1 MVIEAGKVTR
11 PLNISFRQTTKRA
24 ARHKM
29 RICSLLPSATEI
41 AFALGLGDQV
51 VAVSH
56 ECDYPPEA
64 SNRPVLTKSAI
75 HLKIHRS
82 LEVDREVEERGG
94 DIYEIDEKL
103 LGKLKPDLILT
114 QELCHVCAVS
124 YTKVKEAARILDA
137 DTKIVSLEPT
147 NLEEIVDNILLVGRM
162 TDKVAQAEKL
172 SSQMLARIER
182 VKEKTERAEHRPR
195 VFFMEWL
202 QPPWVGGHWIPQ
214 MVDYAGGLDGLGRL
228 GKPSSRIGWDEVVEY
243 KPEIIVLSPCGFDAN
258 QVMAEAH
265 VMASYKGLER
275 IPAFQSARIYAV
287 NASAYFS
294 RSGPRVVDGLEI
306 LAHIIHPR
314 MFPDNSHPEAVRTV
328 PKELIRPS

>member
-1 MVIEAGKVTR
+1 
-11 PLNISFRQTTKRA
+11 
-24 ARHKM
+24 M

-75 HLKIHRS
+75 HQKIHRS
-82 LEVDREVEERGG
+82 LEVDLEVEERGG

-103 LGKLKPDLILT
+103 LEKLKPDLILT

-124 YTKVKEAARILDA
+124 YTKVREAARVLDA

-147 NLEEIVDNILLVGRM
+147 NLEEIVDNIALVGRM
-162 TDKVAQAEKL
+162 TGKVAQAEKL
-172 SSQMLARIER
+172 SSKMLWRMNR
-182 VKEKTERAEHRPR
+182 VREKTEKVEHRPR

-202 QPPWVGGHWIPQ
+202 QPPWAGGHWIPQ
-214 MVDYAGGLDGLGRL
+214 MVDYAGGFDGLGRL
-228 GKPSSRIGWDEVVEY
+228 GKPSHRIGWDEVVEY
-243 KPEIIVLSPCGFDAN
+243 QPEVIVLSPCGFDAN
-258 QVMAEAH
+258 QVMEEAH
-265 VMASYKGLER
+265 VLASYEEWDK
-275 IPAFQSARIYAV
+275 IPAFQSSRVYAV

-294 RSGPRVVDGLEI
+294 RSGPRVVEGLEI
-306 LAHIIHPR
+306 LAHIIHPEL
-314 MFPDNSHPEAVRTV
+314 FPENPHPEAVKTV
-328 PKELIRPS
+328 PKEMIRA

>member
-1 MVIEAGKVTR
+1 
-11 PLNISFRQTTKRA
+11 
-24 ARHKM
+24 M

-75 HLKIHRS
+75 HQKIHRS
-82 LEVDREVEERGG
+82 LEVAREVELRGG

-103 LGKLKPDLILT
+103 LEKLKPDLILT

-124 YTKVKEAARILDA
+124 YTKVREAARVLDA
-137 DTKIVSLEPT
+137 GTKIVSLEPS

-162 TDKVAQAEKL
+162 TGAQAVAEKL
-172 SSQMLARIER
+172 ASQMLRRITR
-182 VKEKTERAEHRPR
+182 VKRRTGVVERRPR

-202 QPPWVGGHWIPQ
+202 QPPWAGGHWIPE
-214 MVDYAGGLDGLGRL
+214 MVDYAGGVDGLGRS
-228 GKPSSRIGWDEVVEY
+228 GIPSHRIGWGEVVEY
-243 KPEIIVLSPCGFDAN
+243 QPEIIVLSPCGFDAN
-258 QVMAEAH
+258 QVMEEAH
-265 VMASYKGLER
+265 VLESYQGWEK
-275 IPAFQSARIYAV
+275 IPAFQSSRIFAV

-306 LAHIIHPR
+306 LAHIIHPEL
-314 MFPDNSHPEAVRTV
+314 FPENPHPEALRMV
-328 PKELIRPS
+328 PKELVLDKRIIETK

>member
-1 MVIEAGKVTR
+1 
-11 PLNISFRQTTKRA
+11 
-24 ARHKM
+24 M

-56 ECDYPPEA
+56 ECDYPHEA
-64 SNRPVLTKSAI
+64 SDRPVLTKSAI
-75 HLKIHRS
+75 HRKIHRS
-82 LEVDREVEERGG
+82 LEVDREVERRGG

-103 LGKLKPDLILT
+103 LEKLKPDLILT

-124 YTKVKEAARILDA
+124 YTKVKEAARVLDA

-162 TDKVAQAEKL
+162 TRRLAEAEKL
-172 SSQMLARIER
+172 ASQMLRRINA
-182 VKEKTERAEHRPR
+182 VKEKTRAVGRWPR

-202 QPPWVGGHWIPQ
+202 QPPWASGHWIPE
-214 MVDYAGGLDGLGRL
+214 MINYAGGVDGLGRL
-228 GKPSSRIGWDEVVEY
+228 GKPSHRIAWDEVVEY
-243 KPEIIVLSPCGFDAN
+243 RPEIIVLSPCGFDAN
-258 QVMAEAH
+258 QVMEEAN
-265 VMASYKGLER
+265 VLASYQEWDK
-275 IPAFQSARIYAV
+275 IPAFQSSRIYAV

-306 LAHIIHPR
+306 LAHIIHPDV
-314 MFPDNSHPEAVRTV
+314 FLANPHPEAVRTV
-328 PKELIRPS
+328 PKELVLGKSVIETM

>member
-1 MVIEAGKVTR
+1 
-11 PLNISFRQTTKRA
+11 
-24 ARHKM
+24 M

-56 ECDYPPEA
+56 ECDYPHEA
-64 SNRPVLTKSAI
+64 SNRPILTKSAI
-75 HLKIHRS
+75 HRKTHRS
-82 LEVDREVEERGG
+82 LEVDKEVEQRGG

-103 LGKLKPDLILT
+103 LEKLKPDLILT

-124 YTKVKEAARILDA
+124 YTKVKEAARVLDA

-162 TDKVAQAEKL
+162 TGKLGEAEKL
-172 SSQMLARIER
+172 AQQMLQRISR
-182 VKEKTERAEHRPR
+182 IREKTQTTRHRPR

-202 QPPWVGGHWIPQ
+202 QPPWTGGHWIPE
-214 MVDYAGGLDGLGRL
+214 MIDYAGGLDGLGHL
-228 GKPSSRIGWDEVVEY
+228 GKPSHRIDWDDVVAY
-243 KPEIIVLSPCGFDAN
+243 QPEIIVLSPCGFETS
-258 QVMAEAH
+258 QVMEEAR
-265 VMASYKGLER
+265 VLSSYEGWEK
-275 IPAFQSARIYAV
+275 IPALQSSRIYAV

-306 LAHIIHPR
+306 LAHIIHSE
-314 MFPDNSHPEAVRTV
+314 MFPENPHPEAMKTV
-328 PKELIRPS
+328 PKELVLGKRVIETT

>member
-1 MVIEAGKVTR
+1 MRLGE
-11 PLNISFRQTTKRA
+11 LQDS
-24 ARHKM
+24 KM

-64 SNRPVLTKSAI
+64 SNRQVLTKSAI
-75 HLKIHRS
+75 HQKIHRS
-82 LEVDREVEERGG
+82 LEIDREVEQRAG

-103 LGKLKPDLILT
+103 LEKLKPDLILT

-124 YTKVKEAARILDA
+124 YTKVKEAARVLDA

-147 NLEEIVDNILLVGRM
+147 NLEEIVDNILLVGKM
-162 TDKVAQAEKL
+162 TNKRGEAEKL
-172 SSQMLARIER
+172 AAQMLQRINR
-182 VKEKTERAEHRPR
+182 VREKTQTLQHRPR

-202 QPPWVGGHWIPQ
+202 QPPWAGGHWIPQ
-214 MVDYAGGLDGLGRL
+214 MVDYAGGVDGLGRL
-228 GKPSSRIGWDEVVEY
+228 GKPSHRIGWDEVVDY
-243 KPEIIVLSPCGFDAN
+243 QPEVIVLSPCGFDAN
-258 QVMAEAH
+258 QVMEEAH
-265 VMASYKGLER
+265 LLASYEGCEK
-275 IPAFQSARIYAV
+275 IPAFKSSRIYAV

-306 LAHIIHPR
+306 LAHIIHPKL
-314 MFPDNSHPEAVRTV
+314 FPENPRPESAKIV
-328 PKELIRPS
+328 PREMIRA

>member
-1 MVIEAGKVTR
+1 
-11 PLNISFRQTTKRA
+11 
-24 ARHKM
+24 M

-75 HLKIHRS
+75 HQKIHRS
-82 LEVDREVEERGG
+82 LEVDWEVEQRGG

-103 LGKLKPDLILT
+103 LEKLKPDLILT

-124 YTKVKEAARILDA
+124 YTKVKEAARVLEA

-147 NLEEIVDNILLVGRM
+147 NLEEIVDNILLVGKM
-162 TDKVAQAEKL
+162 TSRLGEAEKL
-172 SSQMLARIER
+172 ARQMLQRINR
-182 VKEKTERAEHRPR
+182 VREKTQTLQNKPR

-202 QPPWVGGHWIPQ
+202 QPPWASGHWIPQ
-214 MVDYAGGLDGLGRL
+214 MVDYAGGVEGLGRL
-228 GKPSSRIGWDEVVEY
+228 GKPSHGIGWEEVVEY
-243 KPEIIVLSPCGFDAN
+243 KPEIIVLSPCGFDAD
-258 QVMAEAH
+258 QVMEEAH
-265 VMASYKGLER
+265 VLASYGDWEK
-275 IPAFQSARIYAV
+275 IPAFQSSRIYAV

-306 LAHIIHPR
+306 LAHIIHPKI
-314 MFPDNSHPEAVRTV
+314 FPENPHPEAVRTV
-328 PKELIRPS
+328 PKEIVRKVRP

>member
-1 MVIEAGKVTR
+1 
-11 PLNISFRQTTKRA
+11 
-24 ARHKM
+24 M

-41 AFALGLGDQV
+41 AFALGLADQV

-75 HLKIHRS
+75 HQKIHRS
-82 LEVDREVEERGG
+82 LEVDREVEQRGGG

-103 LGKLKPDLILT
+103 LANLKPDLILT

-124 YTKVKEAARILDA
+124 YTRVKEAASVLDA

-162 TDKVAQAEKL
+162 TNKLAEAEKL
-172 SSQMLARIER
+172 AAQMLRRIDR
-182 VKEKTERAEHRPR
+182 VREKTKTVQDKPR

-202 QPPWVGGHWIPQ
+202 QPPWAGGHWIPQ
-214 MVDYAGGLDGLGRL
+214 MVDYAGGFEGLGRL
-228 GKPSSRIGWDEVVEY
+228 GKPSHRIEWDQVVEY
-243 KPEIIVLSPCGFDAN
+243 EPEIIVLSPCGLDAN
-258 QVMAEAH
+258 QVMEEAH
-265 VMASYKGLER
+265 VLASYTEWNE
-275 IPAFQSARIYAV
+275 IPAFQSSRIYAV

-306 LAHIIHPR
+306 LAHIIHPEL
-314 MFPDNSHPEAVRTV
+314 FPENPHPEAVKTV
-328 PKELIRPS
+328 PKGMIRA

>member
-1 MVIEAGKVTR
+1 
-11 PLNISFRQTTKRA
+11 
-24 ARHKM
+24 M

-51 VAVSH
+51 VTVSH

-75 HLKIHRS
+75 HQKIHRS
-82 LEVDREVEERGG
+82 PEVDREVEQRGG

-103 LGKLKPDLILT
+103 LERLKPDLILT

-124 YTKVKEAARILDA
+124 YTKVKEAARVLDA

-147 NLEEIVDNILLVGRM
+147 SLEGIVDNILLVGRM
-162 TDKVAQAEKL
+162 TGKLAEAEKL
-172 SSQMLARIER
+172 TSQMLQRINR
-182 VKEKTERAEHRPR
+182 VKEKTRALGRRPR

-202 QPPWVGGHWIPQ
+202 QPPWAGGHWISQ
-214 MVDYAGGLDGLGRL
+214 MVDYAGGIDGLGRR
-228 GKPSSRIGWDEVVEY
+228 GKPSHRMEWDEVVEY
-243 KPEIIVLSPCGFDAN
+243 QPEIIVLSPCGFDTK
-258 QVMAEAH
+258 QVIEEAH
-265 VMASYKGLER
+265 VLGSYQRWEK
-275 IPAFQSARIYAV
+275 IPAFQFSRIYAV

-306 LAHIIHPR
+306 LAHIIHPEL
-314 MFPDNSHPEAVRTV
+314 FPENPHPEAVRLV
-328 PKELIRPS
+328 PKELVLARELSNKANVVHTSEPRWS

>member
-1 MVIEAGKVTR
+1 
-11 PLNISFRQTTKRA
+11 
-24 ARHKM
+24 M

-56 ECDYPPEA
+56 ECDYPPDV

-75 HLKIHRS
+75 HQKIHRS
-82 LEVDREVEERGG
+82 LEVDREVEQRGG

-103 LGKLKPDLILT
+103 LERLKPDLILT

-124 YTKVKEAARILDA
+124 YTKVKEAARVLDA

-162 TDKVAQAEKL
+162 TGKIAQAQKL
-172 SSQMLARIER
+172 SSQMLRRIDR
-182 VKEKTERAEHRPR
+182 VKEKAEKVEHRPR

-202 QPPWVGGHWIPQ
+202 QPLWAGGHWIPQ
-214 MVDYAGGLDGLGRL
+214 MVDYAGGFDGLGRL
-228 GKPSSRIGWDEVVEY
+228 GKPSHRIGWDEVVEY
-243 KPEIIVLSPCGFDAN
+243 QPEVIVLSPCGFDAN
-258 QVMAEAH
+258 QVMEEAH
-265 VMASYKGLER
+265 TLASYEEWDK
-275 IPAFQSARIYAV
+275 IPALQSSRVYAV

-294 RSGPRVVDGLEI
+294 RSGPRVVEGLEI
-306 LAHIIHPR
+306 LAHIIHPEL
-314 MFPDNSHPEAVRTV
+314 FPENPHPEAVKTV
-328 PKELIRPS
+328 PKEMIRA

>member
-1 MVIEAGKVTR
+1 
-11 PLNISFRQTTKRA
+11 
-24 ARHKM
+24 M

-41 AFALGLGDQV
+41 AFALGLADQV

-75 HLKIHRS
+75 HQKIHRS
-82 LEVDREVEERGG
+82 LEVDREVEQRGG

-103 LGKLKPDLILT
+103 LAKLKPDLILT

-124 YTKVKEAARILDA
+124 YTKVKEAARVLDA

-162 TDKVAQAEKL
+162 TNKLAEAEKL
-172 SSQMLARIER
+172 AAQMLQRINR
-182 VKEKTERAEHRPR
+182 VREKTKTVQDKPR

-202 QPPWVGGHWIPQ
+202 QPPWAGGHWIPQ
-214 MVDYAGGLDGLGRL
+214 MVDYAGGVEGLGRF
-228 GKPSSRIGWDEVVEY
+228 GKPSHRIEWDKVIEY

-258 QVMAEAH
+258 QVMEEAH
-265 VMASYKGLER
+265 VLASYEEWDK
-275 IPAFQSARIYAV
+275 IPAFQSSRIYAV

-306 LAHIIHPR
+306 LAHIIHPEL
-314 MFPDNSHPEAVRTV
+314 FPENPHPEAVKTV
-328 PKELIRPS
+328 PKGMIRA

>member
-1 MVIEAGKVTR
+1 
-11 PLNISFRQTTKRA
+11 
-24 ARHKM
+24 M

-64 SNRPVLTKSAI
+64 SNLPVLTKSAI
-75 HLKIHRS
+75 HQKIHRS
-82 LEVDREVEERGG
+82 LEVDREVEQRGG

-103 LGKLKPDLILT
+103 LEKLKPDLILT

-124 YTKVKEAARILDA
+124 YTKVKEAARVLDA

-162 TDKVAQAEKL
+162 TGKQGEAQKL
-172 SSQMLARIER
+172 AAQMLQRINR
-182 VKEKTERAEHRPR
+182 VREKTQTVQDKPR

-202 QPPWVGGHWIPQ
+202 QPLWAGGHWIPQ
-214 MVDYAGGLDGLGRL
+214 MVDYAGGVEGLGRI
-228 GKPSSRIGWDEVVEY
+228 GKPSHRIGWDEVVEY
-243 KPEIIVLSPCGFDAN
+243 KPDIIVLSPCGFDAN
-258 QVMAEAH
+258 QVMEEAH
-265 VMASYKGLER
+265 VLTSYEEWDK
-275 IPAFQSARIYAV
+275 IPAFQFSRIYAV

-306 LAHIIHPR
+306 LAHIIHPEL
-314 MFPDNSHPEAVRTV
+314 FPENPHPEAVKTV
-328 PKELIRPS
+328 PKGMIKA

>member
-1 MVIEAGKVTR
+1 
-11 PLNISFRQTTKRA
+11 
-24 ARHKM
+24 M

-41 AFALGLGDQV
+41 AFALGLADQV

-75 HLKIHRS
+75 HQKIHRS
-82 LEVDREVEERGG
+82 LEVDREVEQRGG

-103 LGKLKPDLILT
+103 LANLKPDLILT

-124 YTKVKEAARILDA
+124 YTRVKEAARVLDA
-137 DTKIVSLEPT
+137 DAKIVSLEPT

-162 TDKVAQAEKL
+162 TNKLAEAEKL
-172 SSQMLARIER
+172 AAQMLRRIDR
-182 VKEKTERAEHRPR
+182 VREKTKTVQDKPR

-202 QPPWVGGHWIPQ
+202 QPPWAGGHWIPQ
-214 MVDYAGGLDGLGRL
+214 MVDYAGGFEGLGRL
-228 GKPSSRIGWDEVVEY
+228 GKPSHRIEWDQVVEY
-243 KPEIIVLSPCGFDAN
+243 EPEIIVLSPCGLDAN
-258 QVMAEAH
+258 QVMEEAH
-265 VMASYKGLER
+265 VLASYTEWNE
-275 IPAFQSARIYAV
+275 IPAFQSSRIYAV

-306 LAHIIHPR
+306 LAHIIHPEL
-314 MFPDNSHPEAVRTV
+314 FSENPHPEAVKTV
-328 PKELIRPS
+328 PKGMIRA